1 MSYHG
6 RFVTRSGV
14 DFVQMLLFWKNVS
27 IMGGLIAL
35 ILLDRSRP
43 DWLLRG

>member
-1 MSYHG
+1 
-6 RFVTRSGV
+6 
-14 DFVQMLLFWKNVS
+14 MLLFWKNVS

-35 ILLDRSRP
+35 ILLDPSRP